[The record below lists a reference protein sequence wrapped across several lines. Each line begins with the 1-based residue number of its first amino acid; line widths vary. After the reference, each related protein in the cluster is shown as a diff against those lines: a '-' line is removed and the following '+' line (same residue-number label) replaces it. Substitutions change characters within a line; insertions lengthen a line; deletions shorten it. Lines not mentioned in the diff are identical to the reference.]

1 MVYGCGNRLVKFL
14 FFFSNLLICLIGAVT
29 FGISLW
35 IKLDKNFVLKLQEI
49 AEIHNN
55 EFVLTKYQA
64 SLWILIAVGAFFFLV
79 GLLGCCGAMFENNL
93 LLTMFFII
101 ALIFTIIQIAAVIFA
116 VFVKDQFK
124 VPLYKALSEF
134 GKAEDKY
141 LENLQPI
148 QHLFKCCGATKE
160 TKERFI
166 QLGLCEEDLLD
177 KPDCFTVLSDTAELG
192 RGIIAIVS
200 FILLIIELFTLIFT
214 CILCKAFR
222 HEQPYYNA

>member
-93 LLTMFFII
+93 LLTM
-101 ALIFTIIQIAAVIFA
+101 
-116 VFVKDQFK
+116 
-124 VPLYKALSEF
+124 KALSEF